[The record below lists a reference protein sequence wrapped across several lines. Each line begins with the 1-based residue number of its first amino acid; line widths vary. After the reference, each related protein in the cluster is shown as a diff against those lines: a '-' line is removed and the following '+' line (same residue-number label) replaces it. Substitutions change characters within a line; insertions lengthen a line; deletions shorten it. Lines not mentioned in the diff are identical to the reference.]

1 MTTTL
6 RHEKTGASKPS
17 YLGRMSNFNTHLIEK
32 VTKLGPLCVGIDPH
46 LHLLPF
52 AMQERWGSLATKE
65 SRAIAA
71 ECVTKWSLMMIEAM
85 RGRVAIVKPQVAL
98 FEQLGAPGV
107 EALETTCRAASK
119 AGLLVLVDAK
129 RGDIGSTA
137 EAYARGILDDTGPI
151 GADAVTLS
159 PYLGRDSMEPFIKR
173 CRDDGK
179 GVFVLLRTSNPGGSE
194 LQRAGVPSPADTV
207 AGWVNN
213 WNREL
218 AGESEL
224 GPVGVVT
231 GATLGDELKT
241 WRDRLPSAWFL
252 MPGYGA
258 QGASAAQTKAGFRDD
273 GLGGLVNSSRGVL
286 FPKAH
291 ERDEYDAD
299 PVKMVSSKIESCREE
314 LILVA

>member
-1 MTTTL
+1 
-6 RHEKTGASKPS
+6 
-17 YLGRMSNFNTHLIEK
+17 
-32 VTKLGPLCVGIDPH
+32 
-46 LHLLPF
+46 
-52 AMQERWGSLATKE
+52 
-65 SRAIAA
+65 
-71 ECVTKWSLMMIEAM
+71 MMVEAM

-107 EALETTCRAASK
+107 EALEATCKAAAA

-137 EAYARGILDDTGPI
+137 EAYARGILDDDGPI

-173 CRDDGK
+173 CREDGK

-194 LQRAGVPSPADTV
+194 LQTAGVPSPADTV
-207 AGWVNN
+207 AGWVNS
-213 WNREL
+213 WNREFTVD
-218 AGESEL
+218 GGL

-231 GATLGDELKT
+231 GATLGEELKV
-241 WRDRLPSAWFL
+241 WRERLPSAWFL

-258 QGASAAQTKAGFRDD
+258 QGASAAQTRAGFRAD

-286 FPKAH
+286 FPKEH
-291 ERDEYDAD
+291 ERAAYDRD
-299 PVKMVSSKIESCREE
+299 PVSMVAGKIEACRAE
-314 LILVA
+314 LTPAS